1 MDRTVTQK
9 LFSRSYLPARLHDGL
24 MMAGDL
30 DHPFTL
36 AFARAWA
43 ALGAQMRRDVA
54 AALEQADAALAL
66 ATEHGFPTVAALATT
81 LRGRALA
88 MRDKSEEGIALLS
101 QGITSQSWKNVG
113 FVGPLS
119 GVHAFAP
126 KDSCGSWNKGALAPA
141 C

>member
-1 MDRTVTQK
+1 
-9 LFSRSYLPARLHDGL
+9 

-88 MRDKSEEGIALLS
+88 LLS